1 MNLSKKTFVYSAV
14 ISGIIICLMIAYFAL
29 MVPSLYVDHVK
40 KRNFKAIKEIQETYL
55 KDGDYDNITSPNP
68 VGSATIKIP
77 AAGNEVYLSNKFT
90 SIKITI
96 KDEEILKLVDK
107 IRYYSTHREEL
118 KNINKEDFNFTNN
131 IQNIFKDKI
140 FKDNLPLTFE
150 LVETDNKFIYEE
162 LSSKFDVVADD
173 TVIYQADVS
182 DGRNYYTNYF
192 AMSLDNNDIIAS
204 ILTVMTPGIEEIRP
218 IIFQSLPMII
228 AVTFLLILIATIIF
242 SRKIVIPIE
251 KLANHAVFIK
261 ENTNLEIE
269 PMKIDG
275 QDEIA
280 VLGVT
285 LNDLYVKLNENFKEL
300 EEKNKYLSEQNKRQE
315 VFLRASS
322 HQLKTPVAAALLLV
336 DGMIN
341 EIGKYKNTKEYL
353 PKVKLQLQSM
363 RKIIDDI
370 LNLKNSI
377 EAINKE
383 NLDICE
389 IIDEVLLSHEVQVK
403 SKEIRIQKECSSLN
417 IITDRKI
424 IFKIIDNLVSNAI
437 NYTPIGDSI
446 KITLSEKCLTII
458 NYGAFIE
465 EELLPNIFE
474 PFVSSN
480 SENRGHGLGLYIV
493 AYYAKQL
500 NYEVKIR
507 NINNAVEVTLCF
519 T

>member
-1 MNLSKKTFVYSAV
+1 
-14 ISGIIICLMIAYFAL
+14 MIAYFAL

-40 KRNFKAIKEIQETYL
+40 KRNFNAIKEIQENYL
-55 KDGDYDNITSPNP
+55 KDGDYDDITSPNP
-68 VGSATIKIP
+68 VGAATIKIP
-77 AAGNEVYLSNKFT
+77 AVGNEVYFSNKFC

-96 KDEEILKLVDK
+96 SDKEILKLIEKV
-107 IRYYSTHREEL
+107 RYYSTHREEL
-118 KNINKEDFNFTNN
+118 ENIEKEDFGFNN
-131 IQNIFKDKI
+131 ILDIFKDKL
-140 FKDNLPLTFE
+140 FKDNMPVTFE
-150 LVETDNKFIYEE
+150 LVQNDNKFIYEE
-162 LSSKFDVVADD
+162 LSSKFDVVSED
-173 TVIYQADVS
+173 TIIYQADVY
-182 DGRNYYTNYF
+182 DGNNYYTNYM

-204 ILTVMTPGIEEIRP
+204 VLTVMTPGIQEIRP

-251 KLANHAVFIK
+251 KLANQAVFIK

-269 PMKIDG
+269 PMKIEG

-280 VLGVT
+280 VLGLT
-285 LNDLYVKLNENFKEL
+285 LNDLYAKLNENFKEL

-322 HQLKTPVAAALLLV
+322 HQLKTPVAAGLLLV

-353 PKVKLQLQSM
+353 PKVKVQLQEM

-377 EAINKE
+377 ESINKE
-383 NLDICE
+383 NIDICE
-389 IIDEVLLSHEVQVK
+389 IIDEVLLSQEVQIK
-403 SKEIRIQKECSSLN
+403 SKEIHIQEQCISL
-417 IITDRKI
+417 IINTDRKI
-424 IFKIIDNLVSNAI
+424 MFKIIDNLINNAI
-437 NYTPIGDSI
+437 NYTPKGERIVVA
-446 KITLSEKCLTII
+446 LSEKCLTIT
-458 NYGAFIE
+458 NYGVLIE
-465 EELLPNIFE
+465 EELLPHIFE

-500 NYEVKIR
+500 NCEVKIR
-507 NINNAVEVTLCF
+507 NVDNGVEGNLYFTSNNLYKYN
-519 T
+519 